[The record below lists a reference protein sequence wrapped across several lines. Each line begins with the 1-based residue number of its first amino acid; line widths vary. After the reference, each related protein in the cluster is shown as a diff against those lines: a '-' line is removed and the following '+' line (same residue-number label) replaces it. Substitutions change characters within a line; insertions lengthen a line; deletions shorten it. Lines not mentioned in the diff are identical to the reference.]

1 MKTMIDDHPV
11 SPLASTTSRVHFPI
25 DGQSPWVNV
34 LRMMVF
40 GSAATGL
47 VVAGFLLSDPGFQ
60 HAGIV
65 LPILAA
71 LLIAEFIIVRAFVI
85 PRNRN
90 YARFRI
96 TERRIEL
103 FPLTSSGL
111 GMAREPNALFPTE
124 YEGISVTQQ
133 KGADVFA
140 VTLIHKNP
148 AKNLAAR
155 TFANDSDAR
164 DFAIALADALGLKVI
179 AS

>member
-103 FPLTSSGL
+103 FPLTPSGL

-124 YEGISVTQQ
+124 YEGVSVLPER
-133 KGADVFA
+133 GGDASV
-140 VTLIHKNP
+140 VTLVHKTP
-148 AKNLAAR
+148 AKNLPAR
-155 TFANDSDAR
+155 SFTNDNDAR
-164 DFAIALADALGLKVI
+164 NYAIALADALGLKVV
-179 AS
+179 S

>member
-1 MKTMIDDHPV
+1 
-11 SPLASTTSRVHFPI
+11 
-25 DGQSPWVNV
+25 
-34 LRMMVF
+34 MVF

-65 LPILAA
+65 LPILAG
-71 LLIAEFIIVRAFVI
+71 LLIAEFVVVRALVI

-103 FPLTSSGL
+103 FPLTATGL
-111 GMAREPNALFPTE
+111 GAARQPDSLFPTE
-124 YEGISVTQQ
+124 YDGVSVTQQ
-133 KGADVFA
+133 KGTAAYA

-148 AKNLAAR
+148 SKNLPAR
-155 TFANDSDAR
+155 TFANDNDAR
-164 DFAIALADALGLKVI
+164 DYAIALADALGLKVVP
-179 AS
+179 